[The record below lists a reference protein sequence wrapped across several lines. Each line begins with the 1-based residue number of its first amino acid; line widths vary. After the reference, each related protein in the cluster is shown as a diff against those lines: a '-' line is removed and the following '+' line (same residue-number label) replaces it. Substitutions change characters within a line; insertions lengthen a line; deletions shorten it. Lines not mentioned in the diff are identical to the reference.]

1 MPFGIP
7 LPLSSESEGT
17 QPQFLLFKKRELS
30 RNEIRRAIPDHK
42 TPFTC
47 LLSIQKSSQLKSPAN
62 PFIESWQEASVPNP
76 PPTASDPA
84 TTSRSLL
91 LTYSANSLDNL
102 STFIHVQVACP
113 AAPQICRQ
121 VHVKAT
127 KGFLCAAHT
136 NYPNSRIE
144 ARFPY

>member
-17 QPQFLLFKKRELS
+17 QPRFLLFKKRERS
-30 RNEIRRAIPDHK
+30 RNEIRRAISDHK

-47 LLSIQKSSQLKSPAN
+47 LLSIQKLSQLKSPAN
-62 PFIESWQEASVPNP
+62 PFIESWQETSVPNP
-76 PPTASDPA
+76 PPTASDLA
-84 TTSRSLL
+84 TTCRSLL

-113 AAPQICRQ
+113 AALQICHQ
-121 VHVKAT
+121 GHVKAS
-127 KGFLCAAHT
+127 KGFLCASPT
-136 NYPNSRIE
+136 NYPNSGIE
-144 ARFPY
+144 AKFPY